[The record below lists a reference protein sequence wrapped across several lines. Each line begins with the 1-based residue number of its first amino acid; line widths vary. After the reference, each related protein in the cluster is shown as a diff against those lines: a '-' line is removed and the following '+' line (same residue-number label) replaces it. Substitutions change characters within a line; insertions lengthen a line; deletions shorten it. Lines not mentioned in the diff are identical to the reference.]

1 MQESD
6 EQRWSA
12 LMVSAQEG
20 NESDYR
26 QLLGE
31 LSGVAQGFLRN
42 RFGGHSLV
50 DDCVQE
56 ALLAVHQARHT
67 YDPNRLF
74 RPWFFAI
81 VRYAAID
88 TLRRQ
93 QRRERVAERYRRAQ
107 RLLGEPVGQSACGD
121 EHIDDT
127 LLRALSRPYREVLVL
142 TKVFGFSIAEAAERL
157 DISESAIK
165 VRVHRAKQK
174 LRQLMAVN
182 DS

>member
-12 LMVSAQEG
+12 LMVSAQGG

-31 LSGVAQGFLRN
+31 LSSVAQGFLRN
-42 RFGGHSLV
+42 RFGSHPLV

-67 YDPNRLF
+67 YNPNRLF

-81 VRYAAID
+81 VRYTAID
-88 TLRRQ
+88 TLRKQ
-93 QRRERVAERYRRAQ
+93 QRRERVVEKYQMAQ
-107 RLLGEPVGQSACGD
+107 KSLGHPVELSACGD
-121 EHIDDT
+121 ERIDDT
-127 LLRALSRPYREVLVL
+127 VLRGLSRQYREVLVL
-142 TKVFGFSIAEAAERL
+142 TKVIGFSIAEAAESL
-157 DISESAIK
+157 GISEGAIK
-165 VRVHRAKQK
+165 VRVHRARQK
-174 LRQLMAVN
+174 LRELMAVD